1 MYNKTSQNSFLPSLD
16 SKVDVEALKSLPTW
30 LLASLGVGGFG
41 AALAAAKPRPRV
53 EPEDRQH
60 VNDSVKLQ
68 KYSGQKESAVD
79 FAQWANTLKAT
90 AQAAKQTA
98 TQYGNTLAKVAPG
111 VYERFPEQVANV
123 VTDSAKA
130 VGEKA
135 HDALSDAGG
144 FLASSVA
151 GNNDNRSAWQRPWFL
166 PALLGTTVAGVGL
179 GNYGGRKLFGSIR
192 EDARQQEKEDARREY
207 EEALAAFSKD
217 SKEASEN
224 SLAEAL
230 DRIYGHM
237 SKHASDGA
245 APITAN
251 LGALAGAYLAL
262 TGGLGAYGAYKGF
275 KNQRKTDKMRAIEHA
290 ARLEQIEDQDDL
302 NPGRIEFV

>member
-53 EPEDRQH
+53 EKEDRQY

-68 KYSGQKESAVD
+68 KYSGQKESVD
-79 FAQWANTLKAT
+79 FAQWADKLKSMQNSVGEAVGT
-90 AQAAKQTA
+90 RM
-98 TQYGNTLAKVAPG
+98 
-111 VYERFPEQVANV
+111 YEIGQQLPNANDISESARDAV
-123 VTDSAKA
+123 DSAGEFLSGLPKA
-130 VGEKA
+130 V
-135 HDALSDAGG
+135 
-144 FLASSVA
+144 ASGVA
-151 GNNDNRSAWQRPWFL
+151 ANDDNRSAWQRPWFL
-166 PALLGTTVAGVGL
+166 PAVLGTAATGIGL

-224 SLAEAL
+224 SLAESL

-237 SKHASDGA
+237 SKHANAGA

-290 ARLEQIEDQDDL
+290 ARLELIEDQDDL